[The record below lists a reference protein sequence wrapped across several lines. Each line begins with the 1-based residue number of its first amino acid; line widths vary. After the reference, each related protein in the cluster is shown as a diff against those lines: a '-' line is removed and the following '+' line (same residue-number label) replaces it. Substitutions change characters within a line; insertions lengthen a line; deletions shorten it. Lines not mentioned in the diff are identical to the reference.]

1 LGQQKLFKSTLNLRL
16 NSLTM
21 LLKHIWLS
29 LIVVLIAVRC
39 SEVKEETPKEEA
51 TAPSS
56 FENIL
61 EESKKLLL
69 LIKNDLLIMGR
80 SNIEPYAAS
89 NGLSREKNSFR
100 SEMSFG
106 EVTLKKVYKCKNS
119 IINTIHYDF
128 YYDSLNTEFNKNSNT
143 VLKYLKQEF
152 GDYNSTCVNRSMK
165 VYSWKVSGNTL
176 DYELFKNGFTF
187 TIRKNQTTE
196 KPIETLG
203 VLPKHLELTKK
214 LIKHVYSDSLKLGL
228 SIMTDVENLFKVSF
242 KSKSNTLAFSE
253 IYNENILLS
262 GYFLFEQ
269 ENLSGVYFDYIYSD
283 TTSNNFLTDV
293 KTIKSI
299 ITKLYE
305 KPSEVATVP
314 LSTSYRW
321 SNTLIALEMFSGG
334 FSIFLEKPRL

>member
-1 LGQQKLFKSTLNLRL
+1 
-16 NSLTM
+16 M

-29 LIVVLIAVRC
+29 LIVILIAVGC
-39 SEVKEETPKEEA
+39 SEAKEEAPKEEA
-51 TAPSS
+51 TTPSAL
-56 FENIL
+56 ENII

-106 EVTLKKVYKCKNS
+106 EVTLKKVYRCENS
-119 IINTIHYDF
+119 IVNAIHYDF
-128 YYDSLNTEFNKNSNT
+128 YYDSLSIELNKHSDT

-152 GDYNSTCVNRSMK
+152 GDYNSTRVNRSMK
-165 VYSWKVSGNTL
+165 VYSWTLSGNTL

-196 KPIETLG
+196 KPIEILE
-203 VLPKHLELTKK
+203 VLPKHLELTKQ
-214 LIKHVYSDSLKLGL
+214 LIQHVYSDSLKLGL
-228 SIMTDVENLFKVSF
+228 FIMTDIENLFKVSF

-253 IYNENILLS
+253 TFNENILLS
-262 GYFLFEQ
+262 GSFLFEQ
-269 ENLSGVYFDYIYSD
+269 ERLSGVYFDYIYSD
-283 TTSNNFLTDV
+283 TTSNEFLTDV
-293 KTIKSI
+293 KT
-299 ITKLYE
+299 TKLIIDKLYG

-321 SNTLIALEMFSGG
+321 SNAPITLEMFSDG
-334 FSIFLEKPRL
+334 FSVFLEKENL